1 MTGPPSAPG
10 SGERPGPDAR
20 TTSELAIR
28 LTQAAGIPA
37 GREVAVSRAL
47 AELLALAASLDEL
60 ALEGISPAFAPP
72 RWP

>member
-1 MTGPPSAPG
+1 MQ
-10 SGERPGPDAR
+10 
-20 TTSELAIR
+20 TTSEVAAR

-37 GREVAVSRAL
+37 GREVAVTAAL

-60 ALEGISPAFAPP
+60 ALEGISPAFDPP

>member
-1 MTGPPSAPG
+1 VQ
-10 SGERPGPDAR
+10 
-20 TTSELAIR
+20 TTSEVAAR

-37 GREVAVSRAL
+37 GREVAVTAAL

-60 ALEGISPAFAPP
+60 ALEGISPAFDPP